1 MNQSS
6 FDRSFTVE
14 NELFNIYDF
23 IRVMGDEIMH
33 AEQSTAVCNTKMIY
47 FIIIKDV
54 HGGSTMYRTDDQ
66 YKKMSKDRAREL
78 EKRHVML

>member
-33 AEQSTAVCNTKMIY
+33 AE
-47 FIIIKDV
+47 
-54 HGGSTMYRTDDQ
+54 
-66 YKKMSKDRAREL
+66 
-78 EKRHVML
+78 